1 MGYGIVTTA
10 FWGVMLSW
18 EETESLAKVIRQALT
33 DVNGDVEKN
42 EMDNASDDF
51 YYLLVK
57 LAPQIQGRGDYVV
70 MVADGSDS
78 RVESTSFEEGYEH
91 GVGLLVSEKG
101 YGSRTSSQQFSQAL
115 NKDISEQKA
124 EFEKLIQPL
133 LDSAGIKAVP
143 GLNVVSCTM

>member
-10 FWGVMLSW
+10 FFGVMLSW
-18 EETESLAKVIRQALT
+18 DETENLAKVVRQALT
-33 DVNGDVEKN
+33 DLNGEVEKN

-57 LAPQIQGRGDYVV
+57 LDPKIREKGDYVV

-78 RVESTSFEEGYEH
+78 RIESTSFEEGYEH
-91 GVGLLVSEKG
+91 GVGLLLSEKG
-101 YGSRTSSQQFSQAL
+101 YGSRTSSTQFSEAL

-133 LDSAGIKAVP
+133 LDRAGIKAVA

>member
-10 FWGVMLSW
+10 FWGVVLPW
-18 EETESLAKVIRQALT
+18 DETERLAKVIRQALT
-33 DVNGDVEKN
+33 DLNGEVEEN

-57 LAPQIQGRGDYVV
+57 LAPQIQEKGDYVV

-78 RVESTSFEEGYEH
+78 RIESTSFEEGYEH

-101 YGSRTSSQQFSQAL
+101 YGSRTSSQEFSHAL

-124 EFEKLIQPL
+124 EFEKFIQPL
-133 LDSAGIKAVP
+133 LDSAGIKAVAE
-143 GLNVVSCTM
+143 LNVVSCTM

>member
-124 EFEKLIQPL
+124 EFENLIQPL